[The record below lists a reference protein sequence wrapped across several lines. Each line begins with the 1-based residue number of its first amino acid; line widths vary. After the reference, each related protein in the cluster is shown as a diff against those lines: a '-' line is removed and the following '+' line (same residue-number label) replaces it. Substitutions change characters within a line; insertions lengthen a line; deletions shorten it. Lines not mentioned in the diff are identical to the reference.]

1 MDKTDTAALRRA
13 RLQLAIDTWFG
24 GNASALARAAGKPST
39 QIADMLAGR
48 KAFGEKVA
56 RQIEEA
62 LSAPPCSMPKGWLD
76 GEEYSERATVDT
88 DHFEDA
94 GVPGTIRRVPIVG
107 MAKLGDDGYYEE
119 LSYPTGHGDGWVES
133 YSRDQNAYALR
144 VKGDSMHPA
153 IRHGQIVV
161 VSPNSSCMP
170 GAFVLLALRDGRK
183 MVKEL
188 VMERTDEITVESV
201 NGGSRLT
208 LERGE
213 IEKMH
218 AISSI
223 VFPHQWRPD

>member
-1 MDKTDTAALRRA
+1 MDRKDITAVRRE

-24 GNASALARAAGKPST
+24 GNASALARAVVKPPT
-39 QIADMLAGR
+39 QIADMLAAR

-56 RQIEEA
+56 RDIESA
-62 LSAPPCSMPKGWLD
+62 LGGPPCSMTRGWLD
-76 GEEYSERATVDT
+76 GSELSDLATVDP
-88 DHFEDA
+88 DHLEDA
-94 GVPGTIRRVPIVG
+94 GVPKTIRRVPIVG
-107 MAKLGDDGYYEE
+107 TAKLGDDGFYEE
-119 LSYPTGHGDGWVES
+119 LSYPAGHGDGWVES

-161 VSPNSSCMP
+161 VSPSAACLP
-170 GAFVLLALRDGRK
+170 GCFVMLALRDGRK

-188 VMERTDEITVESV
+188 VMERAGEITVESV

-208 LERGE
+208 IDRAD

-218 AISSI
+218 AVSSI
-223 VFPHQWRPD
+223 VFQSHWQPG